1 MRSLSK
7 IIFGLVLAASLSFST
22 VSAANQSIGI
32 GAQYSWV
39 YNYVNGPG
47 ITVKIG
53 NFPVIGANINIFNGI
68 GLGLTVDWHAWNPP
82 LGPFLFYIG
91 PGLGGNIF
99 IGSSFAFNLGI
110 RLPIG
115 LQWFPAKWLEIFLE
129 VPPSIGLQLGS
140 GGGYGSSGSLT
151 IPTFG
156 IGVSLGVRFYFL

>member
-1 MRSLSK
+1 MAFAFILS
-7 IIFGLVLAASLSFST
+7 VST
-22 VSAANQSIGI
+22 ARAAANQSVGI
-32 GAQYSWV
+32 GVQYSWV

-47 ITVKIG
+47 LTVKIG
-53 NFPVIGANINIFNGI
+53 NFPVIGANLNIGNGGL

-82 LGPFLFYIG
+82 LGPFLFYLG
-91 PGLGGNIF
+91 PGIGGNIF
-99 IGSSFAFNLGI
+99 IGSSFSFNLGL

-129 VPPSIGLQLGS
+129 TPPTVGLSLGT
-140 GGGYGSSGSLT
+140 GAGYGSGSSGSLT